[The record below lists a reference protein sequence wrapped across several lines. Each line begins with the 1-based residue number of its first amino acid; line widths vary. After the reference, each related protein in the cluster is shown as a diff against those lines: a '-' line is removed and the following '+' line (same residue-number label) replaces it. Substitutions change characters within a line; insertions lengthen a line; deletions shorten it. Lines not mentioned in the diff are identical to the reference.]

1 MGTVRKEGEDSLE
14 RLLREA
20 LGSENGGEGGSS
32 GGSLDV
38 EGGRLAATAREALP
52 GWQQGGRIEQVEED
66 RTVSSVVIEAG
77 KQGNRPGVE
86 AAVGEYVERNLDISD
101 TARKHL
107 GMTVEEDEHS
117 RLRIGSNF
125 TTITSFLEYPE
136 TR

>member
-14 RLLREA
+14 RLLRET
-20 LGSENGGEGGSS
+20 LGSENGGEGGSR
-32 GGSLDV
+32 GGSLDE
-38 EGGRLAATAREALP
+38 EGGQLAGTDREALA
-52 GWQQGGRIEQVEED
+52 GWQQAGGADQVEAD

-77 KQGNRPGVE
+77 KQPNSPGLE

-107 GMTVEEDEHS
+107 GMTVEEDEDS

>member
-1 MGTVRKEGEDSLE
+1 M
-14 RLLREA
+14 EA
-20 LGSENGGEGGSS
+20 N
-32 GGSLDV
+32 
-38 EGGRLAATAREALP
+38 
-52 GWQQGGRIEQVEED
+52 